1 MVDDV
6 LVTEPF
12 GIVFGSI
19 VGVGPD
25 VALVGHKFMTGVV
38 YTVIY
43 PRDDLLFGSS
53 VGEFI
58 SCLLYTSDN
67 LIGGNAH
74 IVDGIVRI
82 GLHDDRSVV
91 RDQSL
96 TLFTS
101 FAPPFYVP

>member
-1 MVDDV
+1 MVDNV

-25 VALVGHKFMTGVV
+25 VALVGHQFMTGVV

-53 VGEFI
+53 VGKLVFFVASGIEKE
-58 SCLLYTSDN
+58 YTCHHGFGS
-67 LIGGNAH
+67 IFC
-74 IVDGIVRI
+74 
-82 GLHDDRSVV
+82 SVSGHV
-91 RDQSL
+91 
-96 TLFTS
+96 
-101 FAPPFYVP
+101 